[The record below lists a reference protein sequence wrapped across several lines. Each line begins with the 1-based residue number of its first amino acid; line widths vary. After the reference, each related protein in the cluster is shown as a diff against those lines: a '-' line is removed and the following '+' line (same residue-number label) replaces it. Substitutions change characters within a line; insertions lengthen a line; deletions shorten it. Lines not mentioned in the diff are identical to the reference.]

1 MDVRIVMP
9 VKGFLSAALREGVV
23 AELQSQ
29 NGVSVGTFRASRL
42 PDSGPDVIARILQ
55 DQETCELQG
64 ETLLGKLFLSVL
76 TTGAL

>member
-1 MDVRIVMP
+1 
-9 VKGFLSAALREGVV
+9 
-23 AELQSQ
+23 
-29 NGVSVGTFRASRL
+29 
-42 PDSGPDVIARILQ
+42 VIARILQ